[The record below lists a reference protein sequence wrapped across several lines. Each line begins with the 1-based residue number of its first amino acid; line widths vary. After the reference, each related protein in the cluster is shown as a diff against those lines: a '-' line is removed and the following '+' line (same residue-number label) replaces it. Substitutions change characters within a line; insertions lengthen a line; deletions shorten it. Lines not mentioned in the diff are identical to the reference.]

1 MNTERVKELQTFSDN
16 FNINIEKAL
25 DQCNTNVSFLYH
37 FSIGTQ

>member
-25 DQCNTNVSFLYH
+25 DQCNANVSFLYN

>member
-25 DQCNTNVSFLYH
+25 DQCNTNVFFYII
-37 FSIGTQ
+37 FQ